1 MNNIMQSF
9 DVLLVD
15 DNPADTDLTAEVL
28 ARHGCRGAIH
38 AVRDGVE
45 AIAFLRAQGKYSGE
59 NTPQLVILDLN
70 MPRKDGRAVLAE
82 VKRDPQLRKI
92 PIIVFTTSQSPR
104 DIIRSYELGANCYV
118 NKPGNLPEFVAAV
131 TEFGNFWF
139 RRAHLPH
146 RSHEPYQ

>member
-1 MNNIMQSF
+1 MNSMLQSF

-15 DNPADTDLTAEVL
+15 DNPADTDLMAELL
-28 ARHGCRGAIH
+28 ARHGCRGNIH
-38 AVRDGVE
+38 TVGDGEE
-45 AIAFLRAQGKYSGE
+45 AMAFLRAQGKYSDST
-59 NTPQLVILDLN
+59 TPQLVILDLN

-82 VKRDPQLRKI
+82 VKRDPKLRKI

-104 DIIRSYELGANCYV
+104 DITCSYELGANCYV

-131 TEFGNFWF
+131 TEFSNFWF

-146 RSHEPYQ
+146 RNHELYQ

>member
-1 MNNIMQSF
+1 MNRDMQPKF

-15 DNPADTDLTAEVL
+15 DNPADTDLTAEL
-28 ARHGCRGAIH
+28 LERHGCRGQIH
-38 AVRDGVE
+38 TVRDGVE
-45 AIAFLRAQGKYSGE
+45 AMAFLRSQGKYSQ
-59 NTPQLVILDLN
+59 NTIPQLVILDLN

-104 DIIRSYELGANCYV
+104 DITCSYELGANCYV
-118 NKPGNLPEFVAAV
+118 NKPGTLPEFVAAV

-139 RRAHLPH
+139 RRAHLPQH
-146 RSHEPYQ
+146 NGQT